1 MIESFSIIIG
11 IVALFSYI
19 NYQWIRL
26 PGAIGLM
33 MLSLIFAG
41 ILDLS
46 KPYFPDFFNFFCQI
60 VINADF
66 EYFLFNG
73 LLSFLLFA
81 GAIHINIK
89 ELAKERWAILLFA
102 TLGVVLSTAMVGIS
116 MKGISLLIGLDIP
129 LVYMLLFGALI
140 SPTDPIAVLSILK
153 STNISK
159 SLQLKIEGES
169 LFNDGVGVVVFSSI
183 LLLTSAVTLYLAIL
197 RWSASP

>member
-66 EYFLFNG
+66 EYFLFNVKKHY
-73 LLSFLLFA
+73 LKSIITVLEFF
-81 GAIHINIK
+81 IHIWMFRYTQFYFICNWQFSI
-89 ELAKERWAILLFA
+89 RFIIIFY
-102 TLGVVLSTAMVGIS
+102 THHMHMRIV
-116 MKGISLLIGLDIP
+116 
-129 LVYMLLFGALI
+129 
-140 SPTDPIAVLSILK
+140 AVI
-153 STNISK
+153 
-159 SLQLKIEGES
+159 
-169 LFNDGVGVVVFSSI
+169 
-183 LLLTSAVTLYLAIL
+183 TSCCL
-197 RWSASP
+197 